1 MESDDLIEAKLPEDL
16 MNGVQASPSEF
27 TVVAPK
33 AKNVARKGTGEAAS
47 RSRTAAA
54 VAAAAKPLGGG
65 GGGGASS
72 ASRSPQS
79 GLQRRTRGGGG
90 GREASP
96 VKQPDIVVL
105 D

>member
-1 MESDDLIEAKLPEDL
+1 
-16 MNGVQASPSEF
+16 MNGVQASATEF
-27 TVVAPK
+27 SLVAPK
-33 AKNVARKGTGEAAS
+33 AKKVAGKQPGKGKGAA

-65 GGGGASS
+65 A
-72 ASRSPQS
+72 AKSPQ
-79 GLQRRTRGGGG
+79 GGTKRRTRGGGRGGG
-90 GREASP
+90 GREANA